1 MLKLKSNIWNFF
13 KINEQNQSKAD
24 CKLCPSQTTQ
34 IIRGKNT
41 KSYSTKPLWNHIKY
55 LHPKEYKNIFIQDEN
70 QDDGTSDESGNE
82 NKQKISSTSKE
93 DLQLTMQQSLERTK
107 PWDINNAKSKEI
119 STKICTR
126 NNNLLY
132 K

>member
-1 MLKLKSNIWNFF
+1 VFITNDTNNS
-13 KINEQNQSKAD
+13 
-24 CKLCPSQTTQ
+24 
-34 IIRGKNT
+34 GKKY

-82 NKQKISSTSKE
+82 NKQKISSTSKG